1 MKRLFLAASFGLL
14 TLAALANSGNKS
26 VTVPNA
32 ARQNFQQQF
41 GTIRQVSWSKAK
53 SQMLRADFSIDGQPV
68 SAFFNQEGEFLA
80 TTVAME
86 KTQLPLRLRLAL
98 EQELKGQTIEEL
110 YYVEAPSETAYYFA
124 SGKNGSR
131 QVYRAYADGHI
142 SKVPSL
148 IF

>member
-1 MKRLFLAASFGLL
+1 MKRLLLAASFGLFS
-14 TLAALANSGNKS
+14 LAALANSGKKS
-26 VTVPNA
+26 VTVPNT

-41 GTIRQVSWSKAK
+41 GAIQQVSWSKAK

-68 SAFFNQEGEFLA
+68 TAFFNQEGEFLA
-80 TTVAME
+80 TTVAVE

-110 YYVEAPSETAYYFA
+110 YYVEAPTETAYYFA
-124 SGKNGSR
+124 SAKNGTR